1 MKPLMIN
8 GTEDTLEVKLIK
20 QDGILSFKG
29 KSYPEDIESFFVPIV
44 DWIEE
49 YINDPHETTKVI
61 FGLEYF
67 NTSTSRKF
75 LEILLNL
82 EKIAD
87 NGHDITVE
95 WYYHQD
101 DEDIFSAGRKFSVL
115 SKLPFEIQQA

>member
-1 MKPLMIN
+1 MKPLTIN
-8 GTEDTLEVKLIK
+8 GTEDTLEVNLIK
-20 QDGILSFKG
+20 NEGILSFKG

-49 YINDPHETTKVI
+49 YISDPNETTKVV

-75 LEILLNL
+75 LELLLDL
-82 EKIAD
+82 EKIAE
-87 NGHDITVE
+87 NGYDITVE
-95 WYYHQD
+95 WYYNAE